1 MDRIEKL
8 KAFERESP
16 DDPFL
21 KHALG
26 MEYRSKG
33 DDEAALACFEAALKS
48 DPDYVPSFYQLA
60 KYWEQKA
67 NREKALEHY
76 DRGIEAAQKTGD
88 AHMLNEL
95 RQARE
100 QLLDE

>member
-8 KAFERESP
+8 KAFERENP

-26 MEYRSKG
+26 MEYHSKG
-33 DDEAALACFEAALKS
+33 DDEAALAWYEAALNT

-60 KYWEQKA
+60 KYWEQKG

-88 AHMLNEL
+88 AHMMNEL

>member
-1 MDRIEKL
+1 
-8 KAFERESP
+8 
-16 DDPFL
+16 
-21 KHALG
+21 
-26 MEYRSKG
+26 
-33 DDEAALACFEAALKS
+33 
-48 DPDYVPSFYQLA
+48 VPSFYQLA
-60 KYWEQKA
+60 KYWEQKG
-67 NREKALEHY
+67 NREKALEYY